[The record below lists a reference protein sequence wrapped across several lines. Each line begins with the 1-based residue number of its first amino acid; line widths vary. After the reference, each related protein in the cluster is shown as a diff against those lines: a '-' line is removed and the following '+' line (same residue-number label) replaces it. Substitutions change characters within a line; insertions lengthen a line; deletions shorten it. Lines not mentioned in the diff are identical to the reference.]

1 MKRYQ
6 AIPLLAALGA
16 AAFVGGYR
24 LGAARVQAAPAVQAL
39 TLTIHTSAGT
49 YTVQAPYAA
58 LTFGG
63 ANPAALAVE
72 YTSDR
77 IFCSGFEPGTS
88 CVEVLP

>member
-6 AIPLLAALGA
+6 AIPLLAALSV

-24 LGAARVQAAPAVQAL
+24 IGARAAQAPAVQAL

-49 YTVQAPYAA
+49 YTVQSTYAG
-58 LTFGG
+58 LMFGG
-63 ANPAALAVE
+63 ANPAALAVD

-77 IFCSGFEPGTS
+77 IFCSGFQP
-88 CVEVLP
+88 LPICAEALP